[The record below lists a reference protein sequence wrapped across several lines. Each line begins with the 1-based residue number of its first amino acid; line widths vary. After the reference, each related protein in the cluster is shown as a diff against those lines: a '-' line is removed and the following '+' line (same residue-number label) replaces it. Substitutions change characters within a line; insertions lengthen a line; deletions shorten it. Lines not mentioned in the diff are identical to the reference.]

1 MKFWL
6 MVLGGWL
13 AFCGVLTAL
22 VVFLFDAPFL
32 LALGSAAALV
42 TALLWFWNRSVEAEP
57 LSLRE
62 SLWNTPEDEE
72 EEVDDSA
79 R

>member
-6 MVLGGWL
+6 IVLGGWL
-13 AFCGVLTAL
+13 ASCGVLFAL
-22 VVFLFDAPFL
+22 LVFLFGAPFL
-32 LALGSAAALV
+32 PSLVSAAALV
-42 TALLWFWNRSVEAEP
+42 TALLWFSNRSVEAEP

-62 SLWNTPEDEE
+62 SLWNTPDEE
-72 EEVDDSA
+72 EDVDV